1 MSFFMVVASTFA
13 TTVFLVQM
21 TTVNGGQI
29 RYPEITKAHDYSGE
43 SSEGSGSSSFY
54 PEDFEAP
61 VEPMSAWPPVPP
73 PPPLIQYLLV
83 NVPEENDGK

>member
-43 SSEGSGSSSFY
+43 SSEGSGSDY
-54 PEDFEAP
+54 ILDPP
-61 VEPMSAWPPVPP
+61 VMSVWPPLPP
-73 PPPLIQYLLV
+73 PPMIQYLLV